1 MSYHILFLQ
10 AEKYKVTDEVYFDIS
25 IGGDKAGRIVI
36 GLFGD
41 IVPKTV
47 KNFMTIA
54 SEGIDG
60 KTYTNSKFHR
70 VINRFMIQGK
80 WFFLLFC
87 DSATEAG
94 CTVLFKKAL

>member
-1 MSYHILFLQ
+1 
-10 AEKYKVTDEVYFDIS
+10 VYFDIS
-25 IGGDKAGRIVI
+25 IDGDKVGRIVI

-60 KTYTNSKFHR
+60 KTYANSKFHR

-80 WFFLLFC
+80 PFMLLSF
-87 DSATEAG
+87 DSAAEAIY
-94 CTVLFKKAL
+94 TVLFKLSL

>member
-1 MSYHILFLQ
+1 LSYNILFLQ
-10 AEKYKVTDEVYFDIS
+10 AEKYKVTDQVYFDIS
-25 IGGDKAGRIVI
+25 IDGNKVGRIVI

-47 KNFMTIA
+47 NNFMTIA

-80 WFFLLFC
+80 TFMLLSF
-87 DSATEAG
+87 DSAAKAIY
-94 CTVLFKKAL
+94 TVLFK

>member
-1 MSYHILFLQ
+1 MSYDILILQ
-10 AEKYKVTDEVYFDIS
+10 AEQYKVTDQVYFDIS
-25 IGGDKAGRIVI
+25 IGGENGGRIVI

-60 KTYTNSKFHR
+60 KTYAKSEFHR
-70 VINRFMIQGK
+70 IITKFMIQGK
-80 WFFLLFC
+80 
-87 DSATEAG
+87 
-94 CTVLFKKAL
+94 

>member
-1 MSYHILFLQ
+1 
-10 AEKYKVTDEVYFDIS
+10 VYFDIS
-25 IGGDKAGRIVI
+25 IGDDKAGRIVI

-60 KTYTNSKFHR
+60 KTYANSKFHR

-80 WFFLLFC
+80 RFMLLFC
-87 DSATEAG
+87 DSAAEAVY
-94 CTVLFKKAL
+94 TVLFKRSL

>member
-1 MSYHILFLQ
+1 
-10 AEKYKVTDEVYFDIS
+10 VYFDVS
-25 IGGDKAGRIVI
+25 IGGKHDGRIVI

-60 KTYTNSKFHR
+60 KTYANSKFHR
-70 VINRFMIQGK
+70 VINKFMIQGK
-80 WFFLLFC
+80 WHILLSY
-87 DSATEAG
+87 DHATEPVY
-94 CTVLFKKAL
+94 TLLSVRFW

>member
-1 MSYHILFLQ
+1 MSYNILILQ
-10 AEKYKVTDEVYFDIS
+10 AGQYKVTDQVYFDIS
-25 IGGDKAGRIVI
+25 IGGEHVGRIVI

-60 KTYTNSKFHR
+60 KTYANSEFHR
-70 VINRFMIQGK
+70 IISRFMIQGK
-80 WFFLLFC
+80 
-87 DSATEAG
+87 
-94 CTVLFKKAL
+94 

>member
-1 MSYHILFLQ
+1 MSYHTFFFLQ
-10 AEKYKVTDEVYFDIS
+10 AEKYKVTDQVYFNIS
-25 IGGDKAGRIVI
+25 IGSDKVGRIVI

-60 KTYTNSKFHR
+60 KTYANSNFHR
-70 VINRFMIQGK
+70 VISRFMIQGK
-80 WFFLLFC
+80 
-87 DSATEAG
+87 
-94 CTVLFKKAL
+94 

>member
-1 MSYHILFLQ
+1 
-10 AEKYKVTDEVYFDIS
+10 VYFDIS
-25 IGGDKAGRIVI
+25 IGGEQVGRILI

-41 IVPKTV
+41 TVPKTV

-60 KTYTNSKFHR
+60 KTYANTKFHR

-80 WFFLLFC
+80 SFILLFC
-87 DSATEAG
+87 DSAAEAD
-94 CTVLFKKAL
+94 CAVSFKRAL